1 MPVWVRLLVASRLAR
16 CGNIMPRLLH
26 AYGFRPGFVL
36 GMRLH
41 R

>member
-1 MPVWVRLLVASRLAR
+1 VRPLVASRLVAR
-16 CGNIMPRLLH
+16 GKIMPLLLH